1 MPHEVSSQR
10 SRISSFMLVLISP
23 LKTWISSFMLVRFS
37 FVGISGISSFML
49 VPLFS
54 YAYD

>member
-49 VPLFS
+49 VSLFS